1 MSTHETIPVQAAD
14 PRGMLARIAD
24 GDARA
29 LRALFNERGGMAMA
43 VALRILGDRRE
54 AELVVRETFLEVI
67 RGAHQHAV
75 RGTCLSTW
83 VAALAHDRARDRLLA
98 RGDAAPDNALPE
110 PAEPL
115 PLESVVRR
123 TERKRVAGALACL
136 TPPQRQV
143 LEMAWYDCMTIQG
156 IAVRIGETE
165 QAVAMRMSAGL
176 ARLAAVLP
184 QDTEKS
190 A

>member
-1 MSTHETIPVQAAD
+1 MSTHETIPVATTD

-29 LRALFNERGGMAMA
+29 LRALFNERGGLAMA
-43 VALRILGDRRE
+43 VALRMLGDRRE
-54 AELVVRETFLEVI
+54 AEAVVRDAFLEVI
-67 RGAHQHAV
+67 RGANQHAV
-75 RGTCLSTW
+75 RGTCLATW
-83 VAALAHDRARDRLLA
+83 VAGLAHDRARDRLLA
-98 RGDAAPDNALPE
+98 RRNAQTQDPVAEL
-110 PAEPL
+110 AEPL

-123 TERKRVAGALACL
+123 AERKRVATALASL
-136 TPPQRQV
+136 PPPQRQV
-143 LEMAWYDCMTIQG
+143 LEMAWYECLTVQG
-156 IAVRIGETE
+156 IAARIGETE